1 MYGQWMANISETE
14 YLWLYIPP
22 RSEILTDGSQTVVL
36 VIFLIGQ
43 LPEEHQEL

>member
-1 MYGQWMANISETE
+1 MANISATE

-22 RSEILTDGSQTVVL
+22 RYEVLTDWSETTVL

-43 LPEEHQEL
+43 LPEECLEL